1 MASIRAI
8 LPWILLAGGS
18 LVARAPAIEPVL
30 QAELA
35 FARLADQKGIRTAFL
50 AWMTEDARV
59 FSPRMTSAQAQY
71 SPEPGDPGHLVW
83 YPEAMGMARSGD
95 LAWSFGPWTYAVKKG
110 EAILVNGHYLSLWR
124 RQSSGIWRAE
134 ADIGIPHA
142 APERPIAPFA
152 PWDASSAS
160 KNRVPPDPRPYP
172 CSAKRKLTFRWPG
185 RNRVVWPCCRN
196 WRRTRGFS
204 GPGLCRLGR
213 PLRSRRFWRQMR
225 LEQPGSLT
233 GSRWHPAGIW
243 PGPVV
248 KPGRR
253 RGSVPPA
260 SCASG
265 PWKQAPGRC
274 CSTCGCPTR
283 PVQSR
288 AGIPLA
294 PLPCCVGSL
303 SCCDG

>member
-8 LPWILLAGGS
+8 LPWLLLAGGS
-18 LVARAPAIEPVL
+18 LVAQAPAIEPVL

-59 FSPRMTSAQAQY
+59 FTPRMSSAKAQY

-124 RQSSGIWRAE
+124 RQTSGLWRAE

-142 APERPIAPFA
+142 APERPIEPFA

-160 KNRVPPDPRPYP
+160 KNRVSTGPDATPVLRQKEADL
-172 CSAKRKLTFRWPG
+172 STAWAKQGGLALLPELAKDA
-185 RNRVVWPCCRN
+185 RV
-196 WRRTRGFS
+196 
-204 GPGLCRLGR
+204 
-213 PLRSRRFWRQMR
+213 LRSRVLPARAAAEIQKVLEGDGPGATWETDWIQVASSGDLAWTCGETRPQEGVRTASFLRVWTLEAGAWKVLFDVR
-225 LEQPGSLT
+225 LP
-233 GSRWHPAGIW
+233 HPAS
-243 PGPVV
+243 P
-248 KPGRR
+248 K
-253 RGSVPPA
+253 
-260 SCASG
+260 
-265 PWKQAPGRC
+265 
-274 CSTCGCPTR
+274 
-283 PVQSR
+283 
-288 AGIPLA
+288 
-294 PLPCCVGSL
+294 
-303 SCCDG
+303 